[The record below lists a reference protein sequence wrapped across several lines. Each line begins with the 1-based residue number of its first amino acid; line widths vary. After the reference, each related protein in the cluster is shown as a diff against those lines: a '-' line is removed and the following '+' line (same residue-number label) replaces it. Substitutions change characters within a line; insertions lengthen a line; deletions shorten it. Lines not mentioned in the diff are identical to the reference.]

1 VKTLKWKNKIFNKE
15 KDLNLD
21 IFGNRSPEKDNHYKA
36 EKKEENHSQYPSS
49 SYCNLVST
57 KARTLIVS
65 R

>member
-36 EKKEENHSQYPSS
+36 EKKKKIIHNTHHHHIAIWYRP
-49 SYCNLVST
+49 
-57 KARTLIVS
+57 KHAP
-65 R
+65 

>member
-36 EKKEENHSQYPSS
+36 EKKRKNIHNTHHHHIAFWYRP
-49 SYCNLVST
+49 
-57 KARTLIVS
+57 KHAP
-65 R
+65 